1 MRKIEMITLF
11 DTDYLVVPNNLLITH
26 SLTHYTLNIRMERRP
41 NEGDATSDIYGFAF
55 GEAVRLFVC
64 IL

>member
-41 NEGDATSDIYGFAF
+41 NVGGATRSVPLCDFI
-55 GEAVRLFVC
+55 
-64 IL
+64 

>member
-26 SLTHYTLNIRMERRP
+26 SLYSKHQNGATPERRRR
-41 NEGDATSDIYGFAF
+41 DTLSAT
-55 GEAVRLFVC
+55 L
-64 IL
+64 

>member
-26 SLTHYTLNIRMERRP
+26 SLTHSLYSKHQNGATPERRRR
-41 NEGDATSDIYGFAF
+41 DTLSAT
-55 GEAVRLFVC
+55 L
-64 IL
+64 